1 MKEGDVL
8 RFKKIYVEITN
19 CCNMHCSFCIQNSR
33 KQHFMSCEEFTH
45 IIKEIKPYTEMIY
58 LHVLGEPLLHPEI
71 FHFMQIADEHG
82 LYVQLTTNGTL
93 IENCLDGLCHAAN
106 LRQIN
111 ISVHSFTQYDE
122 SEQIAYLN
130 KIANA
135 ARSLSVAGKYVSLRL
150 WNMKDN
156 KASDETL
163 TAIHH
168 FEQLFNIHIEQTQR
182 RQSVKL
188 MKQVFLQF
196 DDVFEWPDLSNPYVS
211 DTGRC
216 LGWKQMCAI
225 LCDGTIVP
233 CCLDSKGTEVLGN
246 IFKESFTDILNNKS
260 NLTILDELKS
270 GKIKC
275 ELCKHCSYRLRFNKG
290 GI

>member
-1 MKEGDVL
+1 M

-33 KQHFMSCEEFTH
+33 KQHFMTCEEFTH
-45 IIKEIKPYTEMIY
+45 IIEEIKPYTEMIY
-58 LHVLGEPLLHPEI
+58 MHVLGEPLLHPKI
-71 FHFMQIADEHG
+71 FHFMQIAHEHG

-93 IENCLDGLCHAAN
+93 IEECLEGLCQAPN

-111 ISVHSFTQYDE
+111 ISVHSFSQYDE
-122 SEQIAYLN
+122 SEQTAYLN
-130 KIANA
+130 KIAKA
-135 ARSLSVAGKYVSLRL
+135 AHTLSDAGKYVSLRL
-150 WNMKDN
+150 WNMHDDRP
-156 KASDETL
+156 SDETIK
-163 TAIHH
+163 AIQH
-168 FEQLFNIHIEQTQR
+168 FEQLFNIHIDKTQR

-196 DDVFEWPDLSNPYVS
+196 DEVFEWPDLRNPYVS
-211 DTGRC
+211 DTGKC

-225 LCDGTIVP
+225 LCDGKVVP

-246 IFKESFTDILNNKS
+246 IFQESFSEILCNKS

-275 ELCKHCSYRLRFNKG
+275 ELCQHCSYRLRFQKG
-290 GI
+290 GF

>member
-1 MKEGDVL
+1 M

-45 IIKEIKPYTEMIY
+45 IIKEIKSYTEMIY
-58 LHVLGEPLLHPEI
+58 MHVLGEPLLHPEI
-71 FHFMQIADEHG
+71 FHLMQIAHEHG

-93 IENCLDGLCHAAN
+93 LEERLDGLCQATN

-111 ISVHSFTQYDE
+111 ISVHSFSQYDV
-122 SEQIAYLN
+122 SEQTAYLN
-130 KIANA
+130 KIAQA
-135 ARSLSVAGKYVSLRL
+135 AHALSDAGKYVSLRL
-150 WNMKDN
+150 WNMHEDKP
-156 KASDETL
+156 SDETL
-163 TAIHH
+163 TAIKH
-168 FEQLFNIHIEQTQR
+168 FEQLFNIQIYQTQR

-196 DDVFEWPDLSNPYVS
+196 DEVFEWPDLSNPFVS

-216 LGWKQMCAI
+216 LGWKHMCGI
-225 LCDGTIVP
+225 LCDGRVVP

-246 IFKESFTDILNNKS
+246 IFQESFSNILCNKS
-260 NLTILDELKS
+260 NLAILDDLKS
-270 GKIKC
+270 GRIKC
-275 ELCKHCSYRLRFNKG
+275 ELCKHCSYRLRFQRG

>member
-1 MKEGDVL
+1 M

-45 IIKEIKPYTEMIY
+45 IIKEIKSYTEMIY
-58 LHVLGEPLLHPEI
+58 MHVLGEPLLHPEI
-71 FHFMQIADEHG
+71 FHLMQIAHEHG

-93 IENCLDGLCHAAN
+93 LEERLDGLCQATN

-111 ISVHSFTQYDE
+111 ISVHSFSQYDV
-122 SEQIAYLN
+122 SEQTAYLN
-130 KIANA
+130 KIAKA
-135 ARSLSVAGKYVSLRL
+135 AHALSDAGKYVSLRL
-150 WNMKDN
+150 WNMHEDKP
-156 KASDETL
+156 SDETL
-163 TAIHH
+163 TAIKH
-168 FEQLFNIHIEQTQR
+168 FEQLFNIQIDQTQR

-196 DDVFEWPDLSNPYVS
+196 DEVFEWPDLSNPFVS

-216 LGWKQMCAI
+216 LGWKQMCGI
-225 LCDGTIVP
+225 LCDGRVVP

-246 IFKESFTDILNNKS
+246 IFQEFFSDILCNKS
-260 NLTILDELKS
+260 NLAILDDLKS

-275 ELCKHCSYRLRFNKG
+275 ELCKHCSYRLRFQRG

>member
-1 MKEGDVL
+1 M

-45 IIKEIKPYTEMIY
+45 IIKEIKSYTEMIY
-58 LHVLGEPLLHPEI
+58 MHVLGEPLLHPEI
-71 FHFMQIADEHG
+71 FHLMQIAHEHG

-93 IENCLDGLCHAAN
+93 LEERLDGLCQATN

-111 ISVHSFTQYDE
+111 ISVHSFSQYDV
-122 SEQIAYLN
+122 SEQAAYLN
-130 KIANA
+130 KIAQA
-135 ARSLSVAGKYVSLRL
+135 AHALSDAGKYVSLRL
-150 WNMKDN
+150 WNMHEDKP
-156 KASDETL
+156 SDETL
-163 TAIHH
+163 TAIKH
-168 FEQLFNIHIEQTQR
+168 FEQLFNIQIDQTQR

-196 DDVFEWPDLSNPYVS
+196 DEVFEWPDLSNPFVS

-216 LGWKQMCAI
+216 LGWKHMCGI
-225 LCDGTIVP
+225 LCDGRVVP

-246 IFKESFTDILNNKS
+246 IFQESFSNILCNKS
-260 NLTILDELKS
+260 NLAILDDLKS

-275 ELCKHCSYRLRFNKG
+275 ELCKHCSYRLRFQRG

>member
-1 MKEGDVL
+1 M

-45 IIKEIKPYTEMIY
+45 IIKEIKSYTEMIY
-58 LHVLGEPLLHPEI
+58 MHVLGEPLLHPEI
-71 FHFMQIADEHG
+71 FHLMQIAHEHG

-93 IENCLDGLCHAAN
+93 LEERLDGLCQATN

-111 ISVHSFTQYDE
+111 ISVHSFSQYDV
-122 SEQIAYLN
+122 SEQAAYLN
-130 KIANA
+130 KIAQA
-135 ARSLSVAGKYVSLRL
+135 AHALSDAGKYVSLRL
-150 WNMKDN
+150 WNMHEDKP
-156 KASDETL
+156 SDETL
-163 TAIHH
+163 TAIKH
-168 FEQLFNIHIEQTQR
+168 FEQLFNIQIYQTQR

-196 DDVFEWPDLSNPYVS
+196 DEVFEWPDLSNPFVS

-216 LGWKQMCAI
+216 LGWKHMCGI
-225 LCDGTIVP
+225 LCDGRVVP

-246 IFKESFTDILNNKS
+246 IFQESFSNILCNKS
-260 NLTILDELKS
+260 NLAILDDLKS

-275 ELCKHCSYRLRFNKG
+275 ELCKHCSYRLRFQRG

>member
-1 MKEGDVL
+1 M

-33 KQHFMSCEEFTH
+33 KEHFMTYEEFTH

-58 LHVLGEPLLHPEI
+58 MHVLGEPLLHPDI
-71 FHFMQIADEHG
+71 FHFMKFAHEHG

-93 IENCLDGLCHAAN
+93 IEEKLDGLCQASN

-111 ISVHSFTQYDE
+111 ISVHSFSQYDE
-122 SEQIAYLN
+122 HKQTAYLN
-130 KIANA
+130 KIAKA
-135 ARSLSVAGKYVSLRL
+135 AHALSNAGKYVSLRL
-150 WNMKDN
+150 WNMHEDKPSEDTI
-156 KASDETL
+156 KA
-163 TAIHH
+163 IQY
-168 FEQLFNIHIEQTQR
+168 FEQLFNVHIDKTQR

-196 DDVFEWPDLSNPYVS
+196 DEVFEWPDLSNPFVS
-211 DTGRC
+211 DTGKC

-225 LCDGTIVP
+225 LCDGSVVP
-233 CCLDSKGTEVLGN
+233 CCLDSKGTEILGN
-246 IFKESFTDILNNKS
+246 LFQESFSDILNNKS

-270 GKIKC
+270 GRIKC
-275 ELCKHCSYRLRFNKG
+275 ELCQHCSYRMRFNKG

>member
-1 MKEGDVL
+1 M

-45 IIKEIKPYTEMIY
+45 IMDEIQPYTEMIY
-58 LHVLGEPLLHPEI
+58 MHVLGEPLLHPEL

-93 IENCLDGLCHAAN
+93 LDQRLDGLCKASN

-111 ISVHSFTQYDE
+111 ISVHSFSQYDK
-122 SEQIAYLN
+122 SEQTAYFN
-130 KIANA
+130 KIAKA
-135 ARSLSVAGKYVSLRL
+135 AHTLSNAGKYVSLRL
-150 WNMKDN
+150 WNMDEDKP
-156 KASDETL
+156 SEETL
-163 TAIHH
+163 TAIQH
-168 FEQLFNIHIEQTQR
+168 FEQLFDISIDKTQR

-196 DDVFEWPDLSNPYVS
+196 DEVFEWPDLSNPYVS
-211 DTGRC
+211 DSGKC
-216 LGWKQMCAI
+216 LGWKQMCGI
-225 LCDGTIVP
+225 LCDGTVVP

-246 IFKESFTDILNNKS
+246 IHQESFSEILLNKT
-260 NLTILDELKS
+260 NLTILDDLKS

-275 ELCKHCSYRLRFNKG
+275 ELCKHCSYRLRFQKG